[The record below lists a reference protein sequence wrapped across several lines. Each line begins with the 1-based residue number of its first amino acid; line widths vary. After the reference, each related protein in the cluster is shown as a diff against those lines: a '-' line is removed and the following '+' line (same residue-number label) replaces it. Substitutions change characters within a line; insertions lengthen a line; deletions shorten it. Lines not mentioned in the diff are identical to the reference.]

1 MSIWRWSEYWNSPP
15 ESNQI
20 SLGEGN
26 TPLLRS
32 RRIGPAVGINNLWFK
47 LETGNPSGSYK
58 DRFAAAAIS
67 HMIAEGQKTCIAT
80 SSGNTGAALA
90 AYCAAAKIRCHISV
104 VEAAPDAKL
113 LQMRAYGAEV
123 IRVPGFG
130 LNPEITSQTFD
141 GLLEQGGSPGH
152 ALQISAYRYSPK
164 GMAGVESIAFELAE
178 QMVQGINHVFSP
190 AGGGGLTLAT
200 ARGFSKRGMSTSVH
214 CVQPE
219 GNDTIAGPLR
229 SGRDQARAV
238 DCDSQI
244 SGLQVASVID
254 GDQVIRECRSSG
266 GTGHLVSDEF
276 VWECQCR
283 LAQEE
288 GIFCEPAGAV
298 ALAGALNAVEA
309 NEVSA
314 DSQIVCLVT
323 GSGFKDAASIG
334 RMIDQDRDITLV

>member
-1 MSIWRWSEYWNSPP
+1 MSLSVSLLNGGTGHEHLALVRVLEFSSGI
-15 ESNQI
+15 ESDFF
-20 SLGEGN
+20 GEGN

-80 SSGNTGAALA
+80 SSGNNGAALA

-141 GLLEQGGSPGH
+141 GLLEQGGLPGH

-164 GMAGVESIAFELAE
+164 GMAGVEHRIRIGGTDGTGHQSCLQSRRGRRIDLGNCARIFEARNVDLSSLCTTGRQRHHCRPIAER
-178 QMVQGINHVFSP
+178 QRSG
-190 AGGGGLTLAT
+190 AGGGL
-200 ARGFSKRGMSTSVH
+200 
-214 CVQPE
+214 
-219 GNDTIAGPLR
+219 
-229 SGRDQARAV
+229 
-238 DCDSQI
+238 
-244 SGLQVASVID
+244 
-254 GDQVIRECRSSG
+254 
-266 GTGHLVSDEF
+266 
-276 VWECQCR
+276 
-283 LAQEE
+283 
-288 GIFCEPAGAV
+288 
-298 ALAGALNAVEA
+298 
-309 NEVSA
+309 
-314 DSQIVCLVT
+314 
-323 GSGFKDAASIG
+323 
-334 RMIDQDRDITLV
+334 